1 MRKRGF
7 TVLMLLGL
15 LIASA
20 SGCSVLKGNQKDC
33 GCPSKK
39 GMVGY

>member
-7 TVLMLLGL
+7 TVLVFLGL
-15 LIASA
+15 LMMTV
-20 SGCSVLKGNQKDC
+20 SGCSMLKGGQKDC

>member
-15 LIASA
+15 LIATA
-20 SGCSVLKGNQKDC
+20 SGCSVLKGNHKDC